1 EAVAEAERIVIAPSN
16 PIVSVGPVLAV
27 PGVREAAMTRRE
39 DVVAVS
45 PIIAGAALKGPADRL
60 MRELGHESSVVGVA
74 RLYRD
79 LAATLV
85 IDDSDADLADE
96 VKAAGMAP
104 VVAPT
109 IMRGPA
115 EATALAHVVIR

>member
-1 EAVAEAERIVIAPSN
+1 
-16 PIVSVGPVLAV
+16 
-27 PGVREAAMTRRE
+27 
-39 DVVAVS
+39 VAVS

-60 MRELGHESSVVGVA
+60 LRELGHESSVVGVA

-85 IDDSDADLADE
+85 IDDADAHLAPAVE
-96 VKAAGMAP
+96 AEGLRC

-109 IMRGPA
+109 IMSGPD
-115 EATALAHVVIR
+115 EAAALGRTVLTA